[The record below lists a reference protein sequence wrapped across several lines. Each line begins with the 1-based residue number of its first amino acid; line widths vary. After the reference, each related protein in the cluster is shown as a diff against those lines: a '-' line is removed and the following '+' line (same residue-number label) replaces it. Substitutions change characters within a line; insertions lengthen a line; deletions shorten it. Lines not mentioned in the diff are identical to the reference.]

1 MTSGTG
7 IMSFGFAGYDQG
19 NPCAD
24 RATQQRRAHFRTAA
38 AKRWGMASSTC
49 RNEGGSSSARTTTH
63 TKVWSSVSTAVENDL
78 TVNPLKEKK
87 LTNVRA
93 AGSDENIILTPP
105 LRLTLEQ
112 SLEFINDDELV
123 EVTPRSV
130 RIRKRYLTENQ
141 RKREARA

>member
-1 MTSGTG
+1 MVIG
-7 IMSFGFAGYDQG
+7 IHS
-19 NPCAD
+19 
-24 RATQQRRAHFRTAA
+24 R
-38 AKRWGMASSTC
+38 
-49 RNEGGSSSARTTTH
+49 
-63 TKVWSSVSTAVENDL
+63 ENDL

-105 LRLTLEQ
+105 VRLTLEQ

-123 EVTPRSV
+123 EVTPQSI
-130 RIRKRYLTENQ
+130 RIRKRHLTENQ